1 MNTDHDNTPKTIG
14 RQEITMTAPSQTKMI
29 LRSIFSWKMLFML
42 IGSAVVFGG
51 VFFKIFAGFAA
62 MQDAMA
68 NMPVPVVNVTA
79 EPAAAQEWGV
89 EVSAIGVLEAN
100 RGVDVTTSVSGIVQ
114 QIRFESGETVA
125 QGQVLVQ
132 LDADV
137 ERANLA
143 SAQALLKLAKADLA
157 RGQSLRSSDN
167 ISKATLEQRQSQYEV
182 ASAEVAALS
191 AQIEKKVINA
201 PFNGELGIRKI
212 NVGQYLDPGSAIVN
226 IQDLS
231 RMLVNF
237 SISQKELSDLKAG
250 QAVRMS
256 TDAYP
261 TKTFDGTI
269 TAIEPL
275 VNQQTGM
282 VEVQGTFNNADGLLR
297 PGMFAKLAVLLPSRM
312 QIVVVPQ
319 TAVSYSLYGDFIYI
333 VKDGKTDQGEAIK
346 TVERRIVKTGERRD
360 GKIIVDENLKAGEVV
375 VTSGQLKLDTGTRV
389 ALSKED
395 TLALPDQVPVE

>member
-1 MNTDHDNTPKTIG
+1 
-14 RQEITMTAPSQTKMI
+14 MI

-42 IGSAVVFGG
+42 IGSVVIFGG
-51 VFFKIFAGFAA
+51 VFFKIFSGFAA
-62 MQDAMA
+62 MQEAMA

-79 EPAAAQEWGV
+79 QPAEAAEWGV

-100 RGVDVTTSVSGIVQ
+100 RGVDVTTSVAGLIQ
-114 QIRFESGETVA
+114 QIKFESGQNVS

-143 SAQALLKLAKADLA
+143 SAQASLKLAKADLA
-157 RGQSLRSSDN
+157 RGESLRSSDN

-182 ASAEVAALS
+182 ASAEVAALA
-191 AQIEKKVINA
+191 AQIEKKVISA
-201 PFNGELGIRKI
+201 PFSGELGIRKV
-212 NVGQYLDPGSAIVN
+212 NVGQYLDAGNPIVN

-231 RMLVNF
+231 KMLVNF
-237 SISQKELSDLKAG
+237 SVSQKELSDLKVG
-250 QAVRMS
+250 QSVRMM

-261 TKTFDGTI
+261 ITTFEGTV

-282 VEVQGTFNNADGLLR
+282 VEVQGTFDNAEGLLR
-297 PGMFAKLAVLLPSRM
+297 PGMFAKLAVQLPARM
-312 QIVVVPQ
+312 NVVVVPQ
-319 TAVSYSLYGDFIYI
+319 TAISYSLYGDFIY
-333 VKDGKTDQGEAIK
+333 VAKEGKSEQGEAIT
-346 TVERRIVKTGERRD
+346 TVERRIVKTGERRN
-360 GKIIVDENLKAGEVV
+360 GKIIVEEDLKVGEIV
-375 VTSGQLKLDTGTRV
+375 VTSGQIKLDSGTRV
-389 ALSKED
+389 AIAKEN